1 MKIRAFTLAEV
12 LITLGIIGVVAAM
25 TIPSLINSYQH
36 KVLETQFKKAYA
48 ILYQLV
54 LQVQNDAGMPL
65 NVKDYSYAYT
75 GDKWKLYNALKPYII
90 ANFCKNTDC
99 IDKIEVDD
107 GTGQNMKSYRTYNNE
122 ANTSSYYM
130 ECGGFILPDGMSVYI
145 EAWND
150 QNLMLSVDVNGVS
163 KRPNR
168 WGHDLFTFSIDN
180 ETGKLV
186 PNGVDG
192 SYVSSAR
199 RTSYCNSSSGYSFK
213 DNGLSCSYYALNE
226 PDYFKNL
233 PK

>member
-99 IDKIEVDD
+99 IDKIE
-107 GTGQNMKSYRTYNNE
+107 
-122 ANTSSYYM
+122 A
-130 ECGGFILPDGMSVYI
+130 
-145 EAWND
+145 
-150 QNLMLSVDVNGVS
+150 VS
-163 KRPNR
+163 
-168 WGHDLFTFSIDN
+168 
-180 ETGKLV
+180 
-186 PNGVDG
+186 
-192 SYVSSAR
+192 A
-199 RTSYCNSSSGYSFK
+199 
-213 DNGLSCSYYALNE
+213 CSH
-226 PDYFKNL
+226 FFF
-233 PK
+233 